1 MKKAEVK
8 PEKESTNAAETLD
21 QITEEWI
28 EKQRSRI
35 KNTPATCCKKSF
47 SDSKVLE
54 LLKNMMYKK
63 RQFGDIL
70 SRLRLYIPNI
80 TELLKNMCKDFVHLI
95 EAMLRIE
102 RYENKAEKKS

>member
-8 PEKESTNAAETLD
+8 PEEGSTNAAETLD

-28 EKQRSRI
+28 QKQRSRTNNTTTSRKKHFSDRKFLQPL
-35 KNTPATCCKKSF
+35 KNTI
-47 SDSKVLE
+47 
-54 LLKNMMYKK
+54 NKK
-63 RQFGDIL
+63 RQFGDI
-70 SRLRLYIPNI
+70 SNGLRLYIPNI
-80 TELLKNMCKDFVHLI
+80 TESLKNMCNDFVHSI